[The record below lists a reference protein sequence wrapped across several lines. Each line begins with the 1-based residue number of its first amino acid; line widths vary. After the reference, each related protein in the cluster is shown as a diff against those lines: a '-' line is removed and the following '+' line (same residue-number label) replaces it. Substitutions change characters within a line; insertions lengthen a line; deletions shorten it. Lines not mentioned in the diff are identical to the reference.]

1 MFVFRDEALIAL
13 RYELFSRS
21 DLAAL
26 PLIITPLL
34 VHRPNFPAI
43 RYIELID
50 FNSIF
55 PLNNFLYQNWKL
67 YQLHA
72 FLLIIDSRIEQLPAL
87 LTKKIVAIIR
97 YFINGLITTTNHYHL
112 TVHDN
117 DVDEQDRDEQM
128 DVQNG
133 EIELDCELIED
144 CLTILNKRSIINYF
158 FKLAN
163 QNLSEDNNEYI
174 TNLAVIA
181 HSFRLHRH
189 EQILRSK

>member
-1 MFVFRDEALIAL
+1 M
-13 RYELFSRS
+13 
-21 DLAAL
+21 
-26 PLIITPLL
+26 L
-34 VHRPNFPAI
+34 VHRSNFPAI
-43 RYIELID
+43 RYIELVD
-50 FNSIF
+50 FNLIF
-55 PLNNFLYQNWKL
+55 PLNTFSYQNWKL

-72 FLLIIDSRIEQLPAL
+72 FLLIIDNRIEQLPVS

-97 YFINGLITTTNHYHL
+97 YFINGLITTTNHYNL

-117 DVDEQDRDEQM
+117 DVDEQDRDERM

-144 CLTILNKRSIINYF
+144 CLTILNKRSIINYV

-163 QNLSEDNNEYI
+163 QQNQNLSDDNNEYI
-174 TNLAVIA
+174 ANLAVIA
-181 HSFRLHRH
+181 HSFKLHRH